1 MELNIRKIHKNSKTP
16 TKATSEAAGFDLYS
30 IENVKILPKERKLI
44 KTGIEVEIPKN
55 HFGHITGR
63 SSLSKNFGIVT
74 VPGVIDSDY
83 RGEIKAL
90 LINTSEEPFEI
101 LAGMRFVQM
110 LIIPVADIKIKEFD
124 ILPTTTTRGS
134 KGFGSSGFF

>member
-1 MELNIRKIHKNSKTP
+1 MELNIRKTHKNSKTP

-30 IENVKILPKERKLI
+30 IKNVKILPKERKLI
-44 KTGIEVEIPKN
+44 ETGIEVEIPKN

-74 VPGVIDSDY
+74 VPGVINSDY

-90 LINTSEEPFEI
+90 LINTSEKPFEI

-110 LIIPVADIKIKEFD
+110 LIIPVANFKIKEFD